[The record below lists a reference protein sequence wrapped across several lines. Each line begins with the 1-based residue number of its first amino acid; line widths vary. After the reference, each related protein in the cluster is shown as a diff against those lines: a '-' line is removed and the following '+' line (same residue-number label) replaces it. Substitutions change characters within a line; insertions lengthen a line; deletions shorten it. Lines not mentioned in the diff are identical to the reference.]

1 MLLMCFRQL
10 FPLQAKI
17 ETDEARMQQ
26 IESQMDGLRKIV
38 ASTNQHAS
46 TKDLVRELNEK
57 LATEE
62 EVSITANTLF
72 SSSILNF

>member
-1 MLLMCFRQL
+1 
-10 FPLQAKI
+10 
-17 ETDEARMQQ
+17 
-26 IESQMDGLRKIV
+26 MDGLKKIV